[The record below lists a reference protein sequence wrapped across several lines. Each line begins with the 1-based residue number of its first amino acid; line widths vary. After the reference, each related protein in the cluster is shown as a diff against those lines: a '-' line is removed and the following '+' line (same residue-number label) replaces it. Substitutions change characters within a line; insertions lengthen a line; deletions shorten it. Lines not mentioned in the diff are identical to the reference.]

1 MTLEEKQ
8 FNLNQKLK
16 NLNIGKKIILYL
28 SLICIA
34 GLIIRF
40 YYVPYGLPITLDGF
54 GGYFLYA
61 LDISILKDFPN
72 YSPSQSGWGEF
83 LSLFFMNF
91 HSDNLIDYMNL
102 QRTISVILS
111 GVTVIPIYFIC
122 KKFFGSNYSLL
133 GALIFAFDPRII
145 INSTLGI
152 SEPLYILA
160 ITLGIL
166 FFLNSNKKIIYSSFG
181 FFAWATIIRP
191 EGQFWFVAFS
201 VIYFLRFRK
210 NRKDLVSYF
219 VCLVIFLLVLSPIV
233 MHRIECCQEDGI
245 IGRILVEL
253 SNYSN
258 NPSVSNDNTNV
269 VSYGP
274 NFFNG
279 IKLFGWS
286 LIPIFIIFVPFG
298 LIEIFKNF
306 KFPNYIL
313 VIVTSILAVPIMY
326 SVSIAPDTRYVFVLF
341 PIFCVISLFGI
352 KWISNHFNNKRII
365 LGIITIAIISSS
377 IIFLDIKKIDFSE
390 DEEAYQIA
398 QLIIDDIQG
407 VNEGSHVI
415 RYLQIVEMENKWPIK
430 ETTGEYIKEYSVK
443 TISMNDYN
451 SLNEL
456 ISSQKSNLTHL
467 IVDQDKN
474 NPKYILEILNDEG
487 KYPFLIKEF
496 DSNEHGF
503 NFVTKMYKIDYNIF
517 KKYKIK

>member
-8 FNLNQKLK
+8 LNLNQKLK
-16 NLNIGKKIILYL
+16 NLNIRKKTILYL

-122 KKFFGSNYSLL
+122 KKFFGSNFSLL
-133 GALIFAFDPRII
+133 GAIIFAFDPRII

-210 NRKDLVSYF
+210 NHKELVLYF
-219 VCLVIFLLVLSPIV
+219 VCLGIFLLVLSPIV
-233 MHRIECCQEDGI
+233 MHRIECCQNDAI
-245 IGRILVEL
+245 IGRILIEL

-279 IKLFGWS
+279 IKLFGWA
-286 LIPIFIIFVPFG
+286 LIPIFIMFVPLG
-298 LIEIFKNF
+298 LVKILKNL

-313 VIVTSILAVPIMY
+313 LIVTSILAIPIMY
-326 SVSIAPDTRYVFVLF
+326 SVSIAPDTRYVYVLF

-365 LGIITIAIISSS
+365 LGIITIVIISSS
-377 IIFLDIKKIDFSE
+377 IVFLDIKKIDFSE
-390 DEEAYQIA
+390 DKEAYQIS
-398 QLIIDDIQG
+398 QIIISDITK
-407 VNEGSHVI
+407 VNEGSI
-415 RYLQIVEMENKWPIK
+415 LIKYLPIVELENKWPIK
-430 ETTGEYIKEYSVK
+430 ETSGEYEKKYKIKTVSVLKYNTLEELLIEEEYN
-443 TISMNDYN
+443 I
-451 SLNEL
+451 
-456 ISSQKSNLTHL
+456 THL
-467 IVDQDKN
+467 IIDKNKN
-474 NPKYILEILNDEG
+474 NPEYILNILDNEK

-496 DSNEHGF
+496 DSTNYDF
-503 NFVTKMYKIDYNIF
+503 SYMTKMYKIDYNIF
-517 KKYKIK
+517 KKIVN